1 MGRTVWFPGHMAR
14 GQKRLFEVISNLD
27 ALIEIRDS
35 RAPQLTASPLSD
47 QLAGMKPV
55 IVVLSRRDLAE
66 EPKTSRWLEHF
77 RKKGLSALAYNLR
90 QDRFDQLKGELSR
103 YKPSHRDLRLGVVGI
118 PNVGKSLFLNGLV
131 GRNAS
136 RVGALPGITRGVEWF
151 RGQGVLVVDSPG
163 ILGARTGVK
172 VGRALSW
179 LGCNRADV
187 IGSFE
192 TSATALIAFLGNTG
206 LWPVV
211 EKAWSV
217 PLDESGPEG
226 TLENL
231 GRRLGCLVAGGA
243 VDREAAAR
251 KFLES
256 YSTGRLGRVT
266 LELPNAPLGEDDLP

>member
-14 GQKRLFEVISNLD
+14 GQKKLSEVITNLD
-27 ALIEIRDS
+27 ALIELRDA
-35 RAPQLTASPLSD
+35 RAPQLTASPHSD
-47 QLAGMKPV
+47 QLARMKPV

-66 EPKTSRWLEHF
+66 EPKTAKWLEHF
-77 RKKGLSALAYNLR
+77 RGSGLPALAYNLR

-151 RGQGVLVVDSPG
+151 RGQGLLVVDSPG

-187 IGSFE
+187 IGSYE
-192 TSATALIAFLGNTG
+192 TSAIALITFLGNTG

-211 EKAWSV
+211 ERAWSV
-217 PLDESGPEG
+217 PLDDSGPEG

-231 GRRLGCLVAGGA
+231 GRRLGCLIAGGA
-243 VDREAAAR
+243 VDSEAASR

-256 YSTGRLGRVT
+256 FSTGRLGRVT
-266 LELPNAPLGEDDLP
+266 LELPGLPLGEENLP

>member
-14 GQKRLFEVISNLD
+14 GQKRLFEVVANLD
-27 ALIEIRDS
+27 AVVEVRDA
-35 RAPQLTASPLSD
+35 RAPALTASPLSER
-47 QLAGMKPV
+47 LARMKPV
-55 IVVLSRRDLAE
+55 VLVLSRRDLAE
-66 EPKTSRWLEHF
+66 EAKTVRWLENF
-77 RKKGLSALAYNLR
+77 RKSGRTALAFNLR
-90 QDRFDQLKGELSR
+90 QDRLDALKAELHR
-103 YKPSHRDLRLGVVGI
+103 YKPSHRDLRIGIVGI

-163 ILGARTGVK
+163 ILQAKTGLK
-172 VGRALSW
+172 TGRALSW

-192 TSATALIAFLGNTG
+192 SCALALIAFLGDQG

-211 EKAWSV
+211 EKAWGV
-217 PLDESGPEG
+217 TLDPAGPEA
-226 TLENL
+226 TLDAL
-231 GRRLGCLVAGGA
+231 GRRLGCLVSGGSI
-243 VDREAAAR
+243 DPGAAAR

-256 YSTGRLGRVT
+256 FSSGRLGRVT
-266 LELPNAPLGEDDLP
+266 LELPESPLTEENLP

>member
-1 MGRTVWFPGHMAR
+1 
-14 GQKRLFEVISNLD
+14 
-27 ALIEIRDS
+27 
-35 RAPQLTASPLSD
+35 
-47 QLAGMKPV
+47 
-55 IVVLSRRDLAE
+55 
-66 EPKTSRWLEHF
+66 
-77 RKKGLSALAYNLR
+77 
-90 QDRFDQLKGELSR
+90 
-103 YKPSHRDLRLGVVGI
+103 
-118 PNVGKSLFLNGLV
+118 
-131 GRNAS
+131 
-136 RVGALPGITRGVEWF
+136 
-151 RGQGVLVVDSPG
+151 
-163 ILGARTGVK
+163 VK

-192 TSATALIAFLGNTG
+192 TSATALIAFLGNAG
-206 LWPVV
+206 LWPAV
-211 EKAWSV
+211 EKAWAV

-266 LELPNAPLGEDDLP
+266 LELPNAPLTEEDLP

>member
-27 ALIEIRDS
+27 ALIELRDA
-35 RAPQLTASPLSD
+35 RAPHLTASPLSE

-55 IVVLSRRDLAE
+55 VVVLSRRDLAE
-66 EPKTSRWLEHF
+66 EPKTSRWLENF

-163 ILGARTGVK
+163 ILGART
-172 VGRALSW
+172 A
-179 LGCNRADV
+179 
-187 IGSFE
+187 
-192 TSATALIAFLGNTG
+192 
-206 LWPVV
+206 
-211 EKAWSV
+211 
-217 PLDESGPEG
+217 
-226 TLENL
+226 
-231 GRRLGCLVAGGA
+231 
-243 VDREAAAR
+243 
-251 KFLES
+251 
-256 YSTGRLGRVT
+256 
-266 LELPNAPLGEDDLP
+266 